1 MKQLQTDMATELAT
15 KKSLEAE
22 ADDAKTSLASNVAIM
37 NDLKSEKDDLQV
49 NILLWEFIIMVHYLL
64 SN

>member
-1 MKQLQTDMATELAT
+1 MATELAT

-49 NILLWEFIIMVHYLL
+49 CILLWEFIIMVHYLL

>member
-1 MKQLQTDMATELAT
+1 MATELAT
-15 KKSLEAE
+15 KKSLEVE

-49 NILLWEFIIMVHYLL
+49 CI
-64 SN
+64 

>member
-1 MKQLQTDMATELAT
+1 MATELAT

-49 NILLWEFIIMVHYLL
+49 CILLWELIIMVHYLL